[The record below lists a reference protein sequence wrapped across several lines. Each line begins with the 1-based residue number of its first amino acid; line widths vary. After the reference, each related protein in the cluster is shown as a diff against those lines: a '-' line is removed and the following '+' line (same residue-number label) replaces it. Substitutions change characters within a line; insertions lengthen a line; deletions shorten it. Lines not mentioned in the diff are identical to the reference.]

1 MRWIIL
7 LVTLTQT
14 GCAVYTA
21 ASTVTYLATDK
32 TITDHALTGVTPN
45 GDCNAANLFKGR
57 YYCEIR
63 DISVTYNR
71 SPL

>member
-14 GCAVYTA
+14 GCAVYTTVN
-21 ASTVTYLATDK
+21 TVTYLATDK
-32 TITDHALTGVTPN
+32 SMTDHAVTQLVPMSN
-45 GDCNAANLFKGR
+45 CNVTNVFKGQ

-63 DISVTYNR
+63 DISKTYNR
-71 SPL
+71 NPL